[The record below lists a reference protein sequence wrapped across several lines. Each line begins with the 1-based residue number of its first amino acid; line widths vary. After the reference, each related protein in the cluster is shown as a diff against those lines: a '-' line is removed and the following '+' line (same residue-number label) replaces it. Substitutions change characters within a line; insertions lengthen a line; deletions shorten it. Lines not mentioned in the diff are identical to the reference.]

1 MDYKNS
7 HYAAKEADAAGFVY
21 YTEEEN
27 DVWRTLI
34 ERQIPIV
41 TARACKEYLQ
51 GLDRLNLPHDR
62 VPQCEEVNKAL
73 KAASGWTVEAVPALI
88 PFEKFF
94 WLLANRRFPAATFIR
109 RREEL
114 DYLKE
119 PDIFHEIFGHCPMIT
134 LPKYA
139 AFMQRYGEL
148 GMKASPKERTLLARL
163 FWFTVEFGLIQ
174 TGDGL
179 KAYGG
184 GILSSISE
192 TVYAVESDTPTRIPF
207 DVIKALH
214 TPYRIDVIQPIYFV
228 LHSFED
234 LYALLDIDIME
245 LVRDTMRENETGPD
259 TAC

>member
-1 MDYKNS
+1 MDYSNTS
-7 HYAAKEADAAGFVY
+7 YAAKQADAAGLVS

-27 DVWRTLI
+27 DIWHTLV
-34 ERQIPIV
+34 ERQMPIV
-41 TARACKEYLQ
+41 KTRACQEYLE
-51 GLDRLNLPHDR
+51 GLERLGLPHDR
-62 VPQCEEVNKAL
+62 VPQCADVNKAL
-73 KAASGWTVEAVPALI
+73 KAASGWIIEAVPALI
-88 PFEKFF
+88 PFEQFF
-94 WLLANRRFPAATFIR
+94 WLLANQRFPAATFIR

-148 GMKASPKERTLLARL
+148 GLNASPRERTLLARL

-174 TGDGL
+174 TAGGL

-192 TVYAVESDTPTRIPF
+192 TVYAVESDVPERRPF
-207 DVIKALH
+207 DVMMALH
-214 TPYRIDVIQPIYFV
+214 TPYRIDVIQPIYYV
-228 LHSFED
+228 LQNFDE
-234 LYALLDIDIME
+234 LYALIDMDLMK
-245 LVRDTMRENETGPD
+245 LVRETMRENETGPD